1 LNEDWYSFD
10 TFDLGKY
17 EFYEKLENG
26 DMNWILP
33 GKLLAFSSPSSIGR
47 DPYGNRIFT
56 PDDYVPVF
64 KSLGVT
70 TVVRLNNKLYN
81 AARFKKAGIKHHELF
96 FPDGSCPSE
105 KIVQSFLRIVE

>member
-1 LNEDWYSFD
+1 MQ
-10 TFDLGKY
+10 Y